1 MAGPESRG
9 GRWPDARDG
18 HRKAHENSYSTAGPP
33 QNRPMVPLSFDL
45 GLPRSVPSCRSGPA
59 IEPRQ
64 WQRHLIQLL
73 RARLVAPAPAGDD
86 VLVHAGPGA
95 GKTLG
100 ALLAY
105 RQLRG
110 EGRLRRFLVFSHRS
124 SIAHQW
130 RQAAARLGLA
140 LQDWDPAVSAGP
152 PWSQAE
158 GLLLSYQA
166 AARHRHRLETLLGQD
181 PPGGPWLAIADEVHH
196 LGVDP
201 LEPEATAWGHA
212 FTHLTGGARLRLGL
226 SGTPFR
232 ADNLAFC
239 AARRLRL
246 ERHGQVWERIV
257 PDLCV
262 EPQRLIVAGD
272 VRPLEFHFQDGWVE
286 YGRHPERGDRQT
298 CALSTEERESR
309 RASNLRRAIR
319 LGDGGGIAVRLLL
332 QARACL
338 EKVRAQHPGAAGLVI
353 ARDIVH
359 ARSIEAL
366 LREQGDR
373 VHLVHSQEPEAAA
386 RLEAFRAGE
395 ADWLVSI
402 DMCAEG
408 FDAPRLRVVAYLT
421 TVVTRSRFVQAITR
435 AVRLDGERSA
445 LEPIPRHPS
454 HVFAP
459 ADPLLIRYARSWS
472 LSEPYL
478 IRPQGAAVA
487 ATAGGA
493 TLGDPRLPL
502 RALADDAGE
511 VIWLRGP
518 QLPSFLASRG

>member
-1 MAGPESRG
+1 
-9 GRWPDARDG
+9 
-18 HRKAHENSYSTAGPP
+18 
-33 QNRPMVPLSFDL
+33 MVPLSFDL
-45 GLPRSVPSCRSGPA
+45 GLAARPPRPGGPPL
-59 IEPRQ
+59 EPRQ
-64 WQRHLIQLL
+64 WQRQLIQLL
-73 RARLVAPAPAGDD
+73 RARLVAGAAAGSD

-100 ALLAY
+100 ALLGF
-105 RQLRG
+105 RQLRQ
-110 EGRLRRFLVFSHRS
+110 EGRLGRFVVFCHRS
-124 SIAHQW
+124 SIARQW
-130 RQAAARLGLA
+130 RQAAEQLGLE
-140 LQDWDPAVSAGP
+140 LLEWDPAAD
-152 PWSQAE
+152 QAQVRQSD
-158 GLLLSYQA
+158 GLLLSYQS
-166 AARHRHRLETLLGQD
+166 AARHRRRLELELRHELRGA
-181 PPGGPWLAIADEVHH
+181 PWLAIADEVHH

-212 FTHLTGGARLRLGL
+212 FSQLSTGAQLRLGL

-246 ERHGQVWERIV
+246 ERNGEVWERIV

-286 YGRHPERGDRQT
+286 HGRRPDAGARET
-298 CALSTEERESR
+298 SPLSAEQRESW
-309 RASNLRRAIR
+309 RARNLRRAIR
-319 LGDGGGIAVRLLL
+319 LGDGGGIALRLLL
-332 QARACL
+332 QARRRL
-338 EKVRAQHPGAAGLVI
+338 ETLRQGHPGAGGLVV
-353 ARDIVH
+353 ARDIEH
-359 ARSIEAL
+359 ARSIGAL
-366 LREQGDR
+366 LQEQGDR
-373 VHLVHSQEPEAAA
+373 VHLVHSQDPDAAT
-386 RLEAFRAGE
+386 RLASFRAGE

-435 AVRLDGERSA
+435 AVRMDGERAA
-445 LEPIPRHPS
+445 LEPIPREAS

-478 IRPQGAAVA
+478 IRASEPAAAVDL
-487 ATAGGA
+487 TAKGGNPA
-493 TLGDPRLPL
+493 QLPL
-502 RALADDAGE
+502 QALADDAGA
-511 VIWLRGP
+511 VIRLSGP
-518 QLPSFLASRG
+518 QLPPFLGRSA